1 MVAPITCLIGKSE
14 NLRKGQAWVVKLSV
28 GERKEMKTMEGKGK
42 YEVWYYVVR
51 KRDEVMEGGDNVDW
65 VDRKK

>member
-1 MVAPITCLIGKSE
+1 M
-14 NLRKGQAWVVKLSV
+14 VKLSV

-51 KRDEVMEGGDNVDW
+51 KRDEVMEGG
-65 VDRKK
+65 RQCGLG